1 MMKAQFNAFCP
12 FEIGDKVRDTAGRV
26 HEITDI
32 AAIHYVRTGKVE
44 FRYELDHSGTFV
56 YIARADSKPR
66 GESPYHKAMIMHIA
80 DESSALPPEFREFIA
95 RRFG

>member
-1 MMKAQFNAFCP
+1 MKYAEINAFCP
-12 FEIGDKVRDTAGRV
+12 FEIGDKVRDTTGRV

-32 AAIHYVRTGKVE
+32 AATHYVRTGKVD
-44 FRYELDHSGTFV
+44 FCYELDHSGAFV

-66 GESPYHKAMIMHIA
+66 GESPYHKAMVMYVG

-95 RRFG
+95 KRFG